1 MTENNKM
8 EQTSEEQILID
19 KQDYVLPK
27 DSTVWITV
35 GNYSVRVSHLSIDV
49 FELDKELPKIINSV
63 YIN

>member
-1 MTENNKM
+1 MAENNKM

-27 DSTVWITV
+27 DSSVWITV
-35 GNYSVRVSHLSIDV
+35 GNYSVKVSHLFIDV
-49 FELDKELPKIINSV
+49 FELGKELDEPINRM